1 VKSVKLTS
9 SAGTRPQSAAVSV
22 VRPYKMAP
30 DPPSVA
36 ILWLNCYRDVWRTI
50 AYDVGIDY
58 RTIY

>member
-1 VKSVKLTS
+1 MKSVKLTS
-9 SAGTRPQSAAVSV
+9 SAGARPHSAAASV
-22 VRPYKMAP
+22 VRPYKMAT

-36 ILWLNCYRDVWRTI
+36 ILWLNRYRDVWRTI